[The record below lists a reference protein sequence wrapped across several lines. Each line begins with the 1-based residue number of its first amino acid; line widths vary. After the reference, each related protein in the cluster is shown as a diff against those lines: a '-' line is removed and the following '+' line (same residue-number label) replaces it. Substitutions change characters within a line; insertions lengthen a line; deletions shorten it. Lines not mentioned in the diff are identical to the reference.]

1 MKTKYDR
8 GAIMRRAHALKKETG
23 ESFGACLSA
32 AWREAKEKPTAGRY
46 SPPALPPQRLPLEAI
61 VMDTIGLVRRI
72 SRSKIEIG
80 LKIHAA
86 AGIRITDAEGQA
98 ESIGKDFSAAIV
110 LQKDFRKPQHAQ
122 IAAR

>member
-1 MKTKYDR
+1 MKQTYDR
-8 GAIMRRAHALKKETG
+8 GAIMRRAHALKRETG

-32 AWREAKEKPTAGRY
+32 AWREAKEPTAARY
-46 SPPALPPQRLPLEAI
+46 SPPALPPQRLPLEAL
-61 VMDTIGLVRRI
+61 VLDTIGLMRRI

-86 AGIRITDAEGQA
+86 GGIRITDADGRA
-98 ESIGKDFSAAIV
+98 ESIGKDFSAAMV
-110 LQKDFRKPQHAQ
+110 LQKDFRKPRHAQ